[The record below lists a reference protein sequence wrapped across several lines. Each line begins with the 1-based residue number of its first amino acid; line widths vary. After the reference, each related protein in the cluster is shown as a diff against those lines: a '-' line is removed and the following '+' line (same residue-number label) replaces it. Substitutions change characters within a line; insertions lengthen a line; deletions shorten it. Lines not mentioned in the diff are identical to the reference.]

1 MYLNDFIE
9 EKYKSYDDVNLY
21 YDGFLDYGEN
31 ENLKDYINEFALY
44 DKIKS
49 ISDELYFDYEID
61 NEFIKYRGRELNEY
75 DNLNEFVYY
84 NDIIIN
90 TYMYMWSV
98 EEFNIDILKTYFTDG
113 TFLLEGEYFL
123 SYLKKIRG
131 YLNARRSLREGSK
144 GEEVLKN
151 ILDKYKIDYVREF
164 SDGCINAETLR
175 PLFYDFV
182 IYINDKK
189 IYVEVQG
196 GQHYKPISFNGEGE
210 EECITMFNK
219 QKIRDSIKRKYA
231 EDNGIFIELD
241 YKEGNTDLLKK
252 RINKVLIPLIKQLGG
267 LKK

>member
-1 MYLNDFIE
+1 MYLDDFIE

-21 YDGFLDYGEN
+21 YDGFLDYGKN

-113 TFLLEGEYFL
+113 TFLLEGEYL
-123 SYLKKIRG
+123 VIDVYTNNDIT
-131 YLNARRSLREGSK
+131 A
-144 GEEVLKN
+144 EVFISVSRLAKEKFDSN
-151 ILDKYKIDYVREF
+151 YKVK
-164 SDGCINAETLR
+164 
-175 PLFYDFV
+175 V
-182 IYINDKK
+182 IK
-189 IYVEVQG
+189 
-196 GQHYKPISFNGEGE
+196 
-210 EECITMFNK
+210 T
-219 QKIRDSIKRKYA
+219 SI
-231 EDNGIFIELD
+231 ED
-241 YKEGNTDLLKK
+241 
-252 RINKVLIPLIKQLGG
+252 
-267 LKK
+267 